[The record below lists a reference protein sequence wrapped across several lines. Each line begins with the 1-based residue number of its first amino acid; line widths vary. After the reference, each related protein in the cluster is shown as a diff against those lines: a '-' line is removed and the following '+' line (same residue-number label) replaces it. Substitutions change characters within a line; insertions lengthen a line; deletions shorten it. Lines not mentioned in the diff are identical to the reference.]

1 MRNSTLRYLL
11 PAIVFLATQLIAGL
25 LVGVAG
31 LIFNLNPSEPIL
43 LTVTVLLSFLLAF
56 AGCHWGL
63 KAIRLPECFQHRA
76 PSLLVCCIAI
86 VAIVAGILGCNV
98 LCEQLN
104 LADIIEDQMIRMAT
118 NPLGMLTIG
127 LIGPVVEELVF
138 REATLGT
145 MLRNGVSP
153 WAAMITSA
161 LIFGIAHINP
171 AQVPFAAIMGLMLAI
186 IYYRTGNIVLTSILH
201 IINNS
206 VAVVQINLLGEEAKE
221 FTLTQW
227 LGGTTN
233 AWLVFAFCALA
244 CLALLIVFW
253 RKSQTPSFD

>member
-1 MRNSTLRYLL
+1 MKSSTLRYLL
-11 PAIVFLATQLIAGL
+11 PAIAFLATQLIAGFL
-25 LVGVAG
+25 MGVVG

-43 LTVTVLLSFLLAF
+43 LTVTMLLSFLLAF
-56 AGCHWGL
+56 ACCYWGL
-63 KAIRLPECFQHRA
+63 KAIRLPECFQHHA
-76 PSLLVCCIAI
+76 LSLPVCFIAI
-86 VAIVAGILGCNV
+86 VAVMTGSLASNI

-104 LADIIEDQMIRMAT
+104 LTDIIADQMIRMAT

-145 MLRNGVSP
+145 MLRNGVTP
-153 WAAMITSA
+153 WATMITSA
-161 LIFGIAHINP
+161 LIFGIVHLNP

-186 IYYRTGNIVLTSILH
+186 VYYCTGNIVLTSLLH

-227 LGGTTN
+227 LGGITN
-233 AWLVFAFCALA
+233 SWLVFAFCALA

-253 RKSQTPSFD
+253 RKSQIPSFD